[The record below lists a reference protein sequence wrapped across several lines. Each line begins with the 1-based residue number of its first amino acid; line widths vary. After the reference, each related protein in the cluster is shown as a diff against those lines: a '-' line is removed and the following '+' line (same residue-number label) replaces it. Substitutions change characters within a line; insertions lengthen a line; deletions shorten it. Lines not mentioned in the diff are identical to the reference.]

1 MIERM
6 NAELTA
12 VVKSKDFQDKL
23 VPQGIEPAPY
33 SLSGYV
39 AFINAERER
48 LGRIARAAKMQAD

>member
-1 MIERM
+1 M
-6 NAELTA
+6 NAELLA
-12 VVKSKDFQDKL
+12 VVKSRDFQEKL